1 MSDNSNNLKTELLD
15 LIKHHEESFKFIQ
28 DYAFDGI
35 WFFDLENPG
44 VHWISD
50 KFWILLGYNPTNLEE
65 SLPSWESIIFEDDLK
80 NASEAFYHLLNDHDF
95 PFDVTVRFYTAQKNI
110 KYIRCKGMIIFNN
123 QSKPS
128 RLLGVHQDVSQYKTI
143 EKDLH
148 YQISQLDSIIEG
160 SEIGTWQ
167 WNVQTGETI
176 FNQKWADII
185 GYTIEELGPTD
196 INTWIKYSH
205 PDDLKISSQK
215 LDAHFKGLTK
225 TYECECRM
233 KHRNG
238 KWIWIL
244 DRGKVITYSH
254 DGKPEWMSGSHQDIT
269 NKKAVIEQ
277 YKIFI
282 QDAPSAIAMFD
293 KELKYIAASR
303 KWLTDYE
310 ITVNEKQLI
319 GQSHYEIFPEITE
332 DWKQIHKAC
341 LNGNKKKS
349 DGEPFIRKDGT
360 IQWLKW
366 DVSPWFDDDNK
377 VGGLIMSSEDIT
389 QIKKLDELTNLMRIT
404 EDQNERLVNFSHI
417 VSHNL
422 RSHVANFEM
431 ILSLL
436 EKQEEQIF
444 THPLIQLL
452 SESSKKLDE
461 TIRHLNEVVQMNLNK
476 DNQIVEMDLSFAVLS
491 ATRITSTLAKEN
503 NVEIINDVQNSVMI
517 KAIPAYV
524 DSIILNMLTNAIRY
538 KSDKSP
544 AFVKLSTIITS
555 NYTQL
560 LVEDNGLGIDLT
572 KYGNKL
578 FGLYKTFHEHKE
590 SRGVGLFI
598 SKNQALSMKG
608 EIKVESQPGIGSKF
622 IISFLNA

>member
-1 MSDNSNNLKTELLD
+1 M
-15 LIKHHEESFKFIQ
+15 
-28 DYAFDGI
+28 Y
-35 WFFDLENPG
+35 
-44 VHWISD
+44 
-50 KFWILLGYNPTNLEE
+50 
-65 SLPSWESIIFEDDLK
+65 
-80 NASEAFYHLLNDHDF
+80 
-95 PFDVTVRFYTAQKNI
+95 
-110 KYIRCKGMIIFNN
+110 
-123 QSKPS
+123 
-128 RLLGVHQDVSQYKTI
+128 
-143 EKDLH
+143 
-148 YQISQLDSIIEG
+148 
-160 SEIGTWQ
+160 
-167 WNVQTGETI
+167 
-176 FNQKWADII
+176 
-185 GYTIEELGPTD
+185 
-196 INTWIKYSH
+196 
-205 PDDLKISSQK
+205 
-215 LDAHFKGLTK
+215 
-225 TYECECRM
+225 
-233 KHRNG
+233 
-238 KWIWIL
+238 
-244 DRGKVITYSH
+244 
-254 DGKPEWMSGSHQDIT
+254 
-269 NKKAVIEQ
+269 
-277 YKIFI
+277 
-282 QDAPSAIAMFD
+282 
-293 KELKYIAASR
+293 
-303 KWLTDYE
+303 
-310 ITVNEKQLI
+310 
-319 GQSHYEIFPEITE
+319 
-332 DWKQIHKAC
+332 
-341 LNGNKKKS
+341 
-349 DGEPFIRKDGT
+349 
-360 IQWLKW
+360 
-366 DVSPWFDDDNK
+366 
-377 VGGLIMSSEDIT
+377 SEDIT